1 MTSTDPRENIQR
13 LRALV
18 TDDLYK
24 LVDPTNRAAVIGW
37 GTTFNVIYFVDG
49 MVQLHDAGNCFAT
62 SPLRRSAM
70 EYAMTT
76 VWLAD
81 APDDATDALNS
92 GLQYKQGLLVNA
104 MTKAGAHSRFP
115 EDAIQSA
122 QAVIEA
128 QLPKATQANL
138 LNISHLLDAYDSTVD
153 GDGRIP
159 LRLVYNV
166 ESSLVHASL
175 MGAQAFFVERD
186 NAFALGTKPEPPE
199 FVPCL
204 DLGLSLLFTAM
215 LSYNELLIGK
225 PWTETLHAVA
235 KDAGLDP
242 TLPKRRELLPKERKA
257 SKKQ

>member
-1 MTSTDPRENIQR
+1 MTTSDPQESIRR

-24 LVDPTNRAAVIGW
+24 LVDPSNRAAVIGW

-81 APDDATDALNS
+81 APEEAADALNS
-92 GLQYKQGLLVNA
+92 GLQYKQGLLVDA
-104 MTKAGAHSRFP
+104 VTKASAQTRFS

-122 QAVIEA
+122 QSLKDV

-138 LNISHLLDAYDSTVD
+138 LNIAHLLDAYDSTVE

-159 LRLVYNV
+159 LRLVYDT
-166 ESSLVHASL
+166 ESSFVHASL
-175 MGAQAFFVERD
+175 MGARAFFAERD
-186 NAFALGTKPEPPE
+186 DAFALGTKPEPPE

-204 DLGLSLLFTAM
+204 ELGLSLLFTAM

-242 TLPKRRELLPKERKA
+242 TLPKRRELPPKERKA